1 MAMYPGTIDQLE
13 SGYTGMDQWDCI
25 YLGDEKIW
33 PTSSHLTPIIQQI
46 SEETGNYPIHFCE
59 FNNSLA
65 QTPIPLSS
73 NPNQVYKPNSWAS
86 RPSAYIFLEGVAGRK
101 ALYCSTTDIK
111 LDLSVKH
118 PKRVCASML
127 IKQTFTNSSY
137 SGVLGGTIFGL
148 NTKGFGY
155 ALGWS
160 PSVRSNKFCAECY
173 AGSGSAAQVYSSTSM
188 TANKWYHVM
197 VDFQADSLTAT
208 QNSPRAHICINGT
221 WVRAISYPGKLGEL
235 DYSSLSEAQNDSYI
249 HLGCVWQ
256 NGKYYFKGY
265 IQDFVLWTNFSLYDN
280 PTLDKLIVDYYKGLN
295 II

>member
-1 MAMYPGTIDQLE
+1 
-13 SGYTGMDQWDCI
+13 
-25 YLGDEKIW
+25 
-33 PTSSHLTPIIQQI
+33 
-46 SEETGNYPIHFCE
+46 
-59 FNNSLA
+59 
-65 QTPIPLSS
+65 
-73 NPNQVYKPNSWAS
+73 
-86 RPSAYIFLEGVAGRK
+86 
-101 ALYCSTTDIK
+101 
-111 LDLSVKH
+111 
-118 PKRVCASML
+118 ML
-127 IKQTFTNSSY
+127 IKQTSTNSSY

-160 PSVRSNKFCAECY
+160 PSVQSNKFCAECY
-173 AGSGSAAQVYSSTSM
+173 AGSGSAAQAYSSTSM

-221 WVRAISYPGKLGEL
+221 WVRDISTPGILGEL

-295 II
+295 IL